1 MCGPDY
7 ILRHTLA
14 PGIHCTES
22 ELRDRKSLVSRA
34 SISVRS
40 LRIVLRDRLPEL
52 VEGPKQIL
60 C

>member
-1 MCGPDY
+1 MSSH
-7 ILRHTLA
+7 L
-14 PGIHCTES
+14 TELGQ
-22 ELRDRKSLVSRA
+22 EAVAAVSRSA
-34 SISVRS
+34 SIPVRG